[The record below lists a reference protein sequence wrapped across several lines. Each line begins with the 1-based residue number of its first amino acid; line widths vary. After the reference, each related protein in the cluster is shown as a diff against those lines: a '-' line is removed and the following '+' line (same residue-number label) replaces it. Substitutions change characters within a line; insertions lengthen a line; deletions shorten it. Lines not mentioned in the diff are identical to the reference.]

1 MAKQT
6 KKIYDKETVDS
17 KLATKANSTHS
28 HSVSDIT
35 DLEVATVDEV
45 KAALGIS

>member
-17 KLATKANSTHS
+17 KLAAKANSSHTHS
-28 HSVSDIT
+28 VDEIS
-35 DLEVATVDEV
+35 DLEIATVDEV